1 MSPTPRGRLLRTP
14 DGRDLVL
21 TRSFRAGIDDVWA
34 SITEPER
41 TARWFASWTG
51 DAAPGRTIRYTMTF
65 EDASE
70 PADMTIDACEP
81 PHHLAVSTV
90 DEFGTWRLEAHLT
103 EADGVT
109 ELRLVHH
116 LDPSAD
122 VADVGPGWEYY
133 LDNLVA
139 SREGGPMPDFAD
151 YDPAQRAYYAS
162 LGLEEGADRG
172 APR

>member
-1 MSPTPRGRLLRTP
+1 MNPTPTGRLLRTA

-34 SITEPER
+34 SITESER

-65 EDASE
+65 EDGSE
-70 PADMTIDACEP
+70 PADMTIDACDP

-90 DEFGTWRLEAHLT
+90 DEYGTWRLEAHLT

-109 ELRLVHH
+109 ELRFVQH
-116 LDPSAD
+116 LDAGTD

-139 SREGGPMPDFAD
+139 SRDGGTMPDFED
-151 YDPAQRAYYAS
+151 YDPAQRSYYAS
-162 LGLEEGADRG
+162 LDPDDGAS
-172 APR
+172 P